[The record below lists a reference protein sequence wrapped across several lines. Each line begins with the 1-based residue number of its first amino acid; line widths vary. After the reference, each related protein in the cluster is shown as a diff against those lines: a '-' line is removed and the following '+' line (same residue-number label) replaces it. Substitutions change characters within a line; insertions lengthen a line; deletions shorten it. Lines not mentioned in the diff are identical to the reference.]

1 MSGSWDP
8 TGSVLNFEGMRYAFF
23 LFKSGSRIAYL
34 KLLWCQQRVP
44 PRITGFK
51 SSSKKDATSRN
62 RGTSERCLGTHKFP
76 DFSIL
81 ASMFHVNLCGGSWG
95 PTGSVLNFEGVKY
108 GFFRFNSVSRIAHLK
123 FFWRGQRSTNPNRG
137 IAGPG
142 AVWELT

>member
-1 MSGSWDP
+1 MFFFC
-8 TGSVLNFEGMRYAFF
+8 LNS
-23 LFKSGSRIAYL
+23 LSRIAHL
-34 KLLWCQQRVP
+34 KLFCCQQRVP
-44 PRITGFK
+44 PQNHWFQKQLQT
-51 SSSKKDATSRN
+51 DATSRN
-62 RGTSERCLGTHKFP
+62 RGKSERCLGTHIFP